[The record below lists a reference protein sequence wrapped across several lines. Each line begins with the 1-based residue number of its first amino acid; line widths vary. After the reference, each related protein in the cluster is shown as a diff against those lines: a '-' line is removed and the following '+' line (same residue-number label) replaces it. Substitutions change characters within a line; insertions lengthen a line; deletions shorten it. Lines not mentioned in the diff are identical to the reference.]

1 MKNLLERVAKFIKK
15 HDNIFVLILIAIA
28 MMAKVYN
35 VYLNVGDE
43 SYNFLNSYKLA
54 NGLTI
59 YKDNNVIITPLF
71 FYIAAIFLKIFG
83 ENILV
88 YRTFNLIISAFTFFL
103 CYIILKELKVNRRF
117 SLLYTLLITAFTSSI
132 VGGGANYNV
141 LAYGFYLLGFYLI
154 LKLPKG
160 NFKSIVQGIM
170 IFVVFMTYQK
180 LGVAYFIAI
189 IAYEIINKDIKSL
202 FNELLTAF
210 ILLIIFLIYLY
221 INKNLY
227 DFINYVILGMSEFGS
242 KNWAI
247 EGNIFSILL
256 FLLIP
261 ILTLIATIITIK
273 AIKTKIDLNNKQDI
287 IKQMYIIFAFAI
299 CTYIIIIPIV
309 NVYHVYLASILILIN
324 LMYIIHF
331 LIKPIIEEKSIKTI
345 INTIILC
352 IIIVFLIS
360 NFKGIWEY
368 NYLSKYTS
376 KESPFYGATIN
387 PELDDT
393 IKNVSEYIQN
403 NNKDTIVLSTYA
415 PLISLYLND
424 LDNKDFDLPL
434 RGNLGKDGEEG
445 LIEKIKNL
453 NNTQILLLHETEEEK
468 ELYQF
473 AYDAREYITQNYT
486 YIGQIDKFDIYEI
499 N

>member
-1 MKNLLERVAKFIKK
+1 ML
-15 HDNIFVLILIAIA
+15 
-28 MMAKVYN
+28 
-35 VYLNVGDE
+35 
-43 SYNFLNSYKLA
+43 
-54 NGLTI
+54 
-59 YKDNNVIITPLF
+59 
-71 FYIAAIFLKIFG
+71 
-83 ENILV
+83 
-88 YRTFNLIISAFTFFL
+88 
-103 CYIILKELKVNRRF
+103 
-117 SLLYTLLITAFTSSI
+117 
-132 VGGGANYNV
+132 
-141 LAYGFYLLGFYLI
+141 
-154 LKLPKG
+154 
-160 NFKSIVQGIM
+160 
-170 IFVVFMTYQK
+170 
-180 LGVAYFIAI
+180 
-189 IAYEIINKDIKSL
+189 
-202 FNELLTAF
+202 
-210 ILLIIFLIYLY
+210 YLY
-221 INKNLY
+221 LKGNLY
-227 DFINYVILGMSEFGS
+227 DFINYAILGMSEFGN

-261 ILTLIATIITIK
+261 ILTLVATIITSK
-273 AIKTKIDLNNKQDI
+273 TIKTKLDLKNKQDI

-309 NVYHVYLASILILIN
+309 NVYHVYLASILMLIN

-331 LIKPIIEEKSIKTI
+331 LIKPIIEEESIKTI
-345 INTIILC
+345 INSIILC

-360 NFKGIWEY
+360 NLKGIWEY
-368 NYLSKYTS
+368 NCLTKYTS
-376 KESPFYGATIN
+376 KESPFYGAIIN
-387 PELDDT
+387 LELDET
-393 IKNVSEYIQN
+393 IKTVSKYIQN
-403 NNKDTIVLSTYA
+403 NDRDTIVLSTYA

-424 LDNKDFDLPL
+424 LDNKDFDLAL

>member
-1 MKNLLERVAKFIKK
+1 MKNLLKKVAKFITK
-15 HDNIFVLILIAIA
+15 HDNIFVLIFIAIT
-28 MMAKVYN
+28 MLAKVYN
-35 VYLNVGDE
+35 AYLNSGDE
-43 SYNFLNSYKLA
+43 SYNFINCYKLA

-71 FYIAAIFLKIFG
+71 FYIGSIFLKIFG

-88 YRTFNLIISAFTFFL
+88 YRTYNLIISAFTFFL
-103 CYIILKELKVNRRF
+103 CYIILKELKINKRF
-117 SLLYTLLITAFTSSI
+117 SLLYTLLITALTSSI

-154 LKLPKG
+154 IKLPKG
-160 NFKSIVQGIM
+160 NLKSIIQGIM
-170 IFVVFMTYQK
+170 IFIVFITYQK
-180 LGVAYFIAI
+180 LGAAYFIAI

-202 FNELLTAF
+202 FKELFTAF
-210 ILLIIFLIYLY
+210 ILLIAFLMYLY

-261 ILTLIATIITIK
+261 VLTLVSAIITSK
-273 AIKTKIDLNNKQDI
+273 AIKSKLDLKNKQDI
-287 IKQMYIIFAFAI
+287 IKQMYIIFSFAI

-309 NVYHVYLASILILIN
+309 NIYHVYLASILIIIN

-331 LIKPIIEEKSIKTI
+331 LIKPIIEEESIKTI

-368 NYLSKYTS
+368 NYLAKYTS
-376 KESPFYGATIN
+376 KECPFYGATIN
-387 PELDDT
+387 DELDET
-393 IKNVSEYIQN
+393 IKNVSKYIQN
-403 NNKDTIVLSTYA
+403 NDKDTIVLSTYA
-415 PLISLYLND
+415 PVISLYLND

-434 RGNLGKDGEEG
+434 RGNLGKDGEKG

-473 AYDAREYITQNYT
+473 AYDVSDYIKQNYQ
-486 YIGQIDKFDIYEI
+486 YIGQIDKFDIYVI